1 MLELVAS
8 LSDEDIDILLQEL
21 EFPIEYIEDF
31 KLIFGTNLKINIRYN
46 KKKLIQL
53 LISIGNQR
61 IKREGSVWNSTK
73 LQNTMESSNTYQ
85 WSELIRSYE
94 TSNSIFIDKVKKTQK
109 HGGFI
114 MKMI

>member
-1 MLELVAS
+1 
-8 LSDEDIDILLQEL
+8 
-21 EFPIEYIEDF
+21 
-31 KLIFGTNLKINIRYN
+31 
-46 KKKLIQL
+46 
-53 LISIGNQR
+53 
-61 IKREGSVWNSTK
+61 
-73 LQNTMESSNTYQ
+73 MESSNTYQ